1 MPKPFL
7 TYEQQIQKLKDK
19 HLVIPNEINAA
30 EELRLNGYFALITGY
45 KSLFKNPTTKDYR
58 DGTTFDDIVAL
69 YEFDAQLR
77 ELTLR
82 HLLHIERHIRSALFC
97 AAVINEKTFR
107 WRKNCTAIDKEKAAQ
122 LQTKMITF

>member
-1 MPKPFL
+1 M
-7 TYEQQIQKLKDK
+7 
-19 HLVIPNEINAA
+19 VIHNEVNAA

-69 YEFDAQLR
+69 YEFDAQFR

-82 HLLHIERHIRSALFC
+82 HLLHIERRSELCFLSEAWR
-97 AAVINEKTFR
+97 AAIY
-107 WRKNCTAIDKEKAAQ
+107 
-122 LQTKMITF
+122 LP

>member
-7 TYEQQIQKLKDK
+7 TYKQQIQKLKDK
-19 HLVIPNEINAA
+19 HLVIHNEVNAA

-69 YEFDAQLR
+69 YEFDARLAKISLIGFSIITVR
-77 ELTLR
+77 FSEVCTS
-82 HLLHIERHIRSALFC
+82 E
-97 AAVINEKTFR
+97 N
-107 WRKNCTAIDKEKAAQ
+107 RKS
-122 LQTKMITF
+122 